1 MNQEQ
6 KGQLYNQL
14 LAEYH
19 NLENQIGQ
27 IKMNNFDLNAQQQ
40 QQVNLLEKKKAYIMS
55 RVQSLF

>member
-14 LAEYH
+14 LSEYH